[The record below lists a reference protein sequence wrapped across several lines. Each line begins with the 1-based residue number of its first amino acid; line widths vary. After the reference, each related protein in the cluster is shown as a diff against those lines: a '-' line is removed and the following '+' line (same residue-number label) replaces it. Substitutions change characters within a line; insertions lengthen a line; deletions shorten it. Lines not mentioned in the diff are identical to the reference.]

1 LHAVSTGYSMR
12 TESIATSDETTKDA
26 TVSPQPGE
34 SPGIGD
40 PLFDETAEAF
50 ARTADA
56 QIAAGRYVR
65 GQLFVDALKRRAPKR
80 GRVLDYGCGPGR
92 VSRLIA
98 AEGYVVTGLDPS
110 SGMVA
115 VACAQDR
122 DGLALE
128 FGALDADNRFEAAAY
143 DAIVCSSVIE
153 YVEDPE
159 ALLRAFHAA
168 LVPKGI
174 LVVSYV
180 NRASL
185 WGVYARLRNPDAPHR
200 SVQHHLWTRRAA
212 KRVLGRGGFD
222 IVAGPTYYDADGF
235 DRRPGLRFLSTLP
248 CIGTLAIV
256 TAVRR

>member
-1 LHAVSTGYSMR
+1 MTG
-12 TESIATSDETTKDA
+12 TEAIAASDETTKDA
-26 TVSPQPGE
+26 TVRPQPGE

-65 GQLFVDALKRRAPKR
+65 GQLFVDALTRRAPKR

-98 AEGYVVTGLDPS
+98 AEGYRVTGLDPS
-110 SGMVA
+110 RGMVDA
-115 VACAQDR
+115 ACAQAR

-128 FGALDADNRFEAAAY
+128 FGPIDASTSFQDASYE
-143 DAIVCSSVIE
+143 AIVCSSVIE

-159 ALLRAFHAA
+159 GLLRAFHAA
-168 LVPKGI
+168 LVPGGI
-174 LVVSYV
+174 LVVSYA

-185 WGVYARLRNPDAPHR
+185 WGLYAKLRNPDAPHR
-200 SVQHHLWTRRAA
+200 AAQYHLWTRRLA
-212 KRVLGRGGFD
+212 KRVLMRTGFE
-222 IVAGPTYYDADGF
+222 IVAGPTYYDAEGF
-235 DRRPGLRFLSTLP
+235 DRRPGLRFLGKLP
-248 CIGTLAIV
+248 CVGTLAIM